1 MFNEAKIQS
10 IEFFSNPCLPDETVI
25 VPAEENGRIVN
36 KIQYQPN
43 SSFRSPFEGV
53 HFSRE
58 TMSLRSKL
66 NLGVPMEQVSI
77 GQVENDPN
85 VLNRRALHLEH
96 EIVDRL
102 SALAEEPAQP
112 VVEPP
117 FEPNVKS
124 NS

>member
-1 MFNEAKIQS
+1 MFNQAKIQK
-10 IEFFSNPCLPDETVI
+10 IEFFSNPALPDETVI
-25 VPAEENGRIVN
+25 VPSEENGRIVN

-85 VLNRRALHLEH
+85 VLNRRALHLESD
-96 EIVDRL
+96 IVNKL
-102 SALAEEPAQP
+102 SELESQAK
-112 VVEPP
+112 VVEPTVEP
-117 FEPNVKS
+117 TVEPNS
-124 NS
+124 